1 MTRYLFSYGT
11 LLPEHAPAEIADVVH
26 RLRRVGRGAVGGHL
40 YDLGEYPGAILDS
53 SSGKKISGAV
63 FQLPD
68 DPAVLQKLDAYE
80 GFRPRRRRSSLFV
93 RTRCPVTMRNGSRLQ
108 CWIYVYNG
116 KPTAA
121 PVIANGRYAKKRAKA

>member
-1 MTRYLFSYGT
+1 
-11 LLPEHAPAEIADVVH
+11 
-26 RLRRVGRGAVGGHL
+26 VGSGAVGGHL
-40 YDLGEYPGAILDS
+40 YDLGEYPGAILDR

-80 GFRPRRRRSSLFV
+80 GFRPSMRRSSLFV
-93 RTRCPVTMRNGSRLQ
+93 RTRCPVTMKNGNKLQ

-116 KPTAA
+116 KPAA
-121 PVIANGRYAKKRAKA
+121 PQIIANGRYSKKRTKA